1 MVWPASVGAF
11 TWVQVR
17 HFDAQQHTNGDET
30 INLGEVDGGVVKQT
44 AIYPGTFDPITLGH
58 VDVVR
63 RGLKM
68 FDRVV
73 IGVADNPAK
82 GPMFDVETRLAMVRE
97 AFAGEEHIEAVRF
110 SGLLVDLAHSH
121 QAVAI
126 LRGLRAA
133 SDFEYEFQM
142 ATMNRRLDERIETVF
157 VMAREDYTFVSSRFI
172 REISSMGGDVSEL
185 VPAVVIPYLSAK

>member
-1 MVWPASVGAF
+1 MN
-11 TWVQVR
+11 R
-17 HFDAQQHTNGDET
+17 
-30 INLGEVDGGVVKQT
+30 T

-63 RGLKM
+63 RGLKL
-68 FDRVV
+68 FDRLV
-73 IGVADNPAK
+73 IGVASNPNK
-82 GPMFDVETRLAMVRE
+82 QPMFDLDTRLAMVRE
-97 AFAGEEHIEAVRF
+97 VFAGDERIEAVAF
-110 SGLLVDLAHSH
+110 SGLLVGLARE
-121 QAVAI
+121 QKARAI

-142 ATMNRRLDERIETVF
+142 ATMNRRLDESIETAF

-185 VPAVVIPYLSAK
+185 VPEIVLPYLEKRVA

>member
-1 MVWPASVGAF
+1 M
-11 TWVQVR
+11 QR
-17 HFDAQQHTNGDET
+17 
-30 INLGEVDGGVVKQT
+30 T

-63 RGLKM
+63 RGMKL

-73 IGVADNPAK
+73 IGVAANPNK
-82 GPMFDVETRLAMVRE
+82 QPLFDLDVRLTMVRE
-97 AFAGEEHIEAVRF
+97 TFAAEAQVTAVAF
-110 SGLLVDLAHSH
+110 SGLLVNLAHEQ
-121 QAVAI
+121 QAHAI

-142 ATMNRRLDERIETVF
+142 ATMNRRLDEDIETAF

-172 REISSMGGDVSEL
+172 REISGMGGDVSEL
-185 VPAVVIPYLSAK
+185 VPAAVLPFLKSVRQS

>member
-1 MVWPASVGAF
+1 MN
-11 TWVQVR
+11 R
-17 HFDAQQHTNGDET
+17 
-30 INLGEVDGGVVKQT
+30 T
-44 AIYPGTFDPITLGH
+44 AIYPGTFDPVTLGH

-63 RGLKM
+63 RGLKL

-73 IGVADNPAK
+73 VGVADNPGK
-82 GPMFDVETRLAMVRE
+82 GPMFDVEERLEMVKE
-97 AFAGEEHIEAVRF
+97 AFSDADNVKAVRF
-110 SGLLVDLAHSH
+110 SGLLVDLAHQQGAH
-121 QAVAI
+121 AI

-142 ATMNRRLDERIETVF
+142 ATMNRRLDERIETAF

-185 VPAVVIPYLSAK
+185 VPAVVLRFLKPGKQPKPIA

>member
-1 MVWPASVGAF
+1 
-11 TWVQVR
+11 
-17 HFDAQQHTNGDET
+17 
-30 INLGEVDGGVVKQT
+30 VKKT

-58 VDVVR
+58 VDVVK
-63 RGLKM
+63 RGLKT

-73 IGVADNPAK
+73 IGVADNPGK
-82 GPMFDVETRLAMVRE
+82 GPMFDVETRLSMVRE
-97 AFAGEEHIEAVRF
+97 TFKDEPNVEAVCF
-110 SGLLVDLAHSH
+110 SGLLVDLAHAH
-121 QAVAI
+121 KATAI

-185 VPAVVIPYLSAK
+185 VPPVVIPYLAAK